1 MAALGLA
8 LCMRTLNPWDES
20 WWVQVVLRMR
30 EGDVLYR
37 DIAYGAG
44 PLPAYLTAGLTYL
57 VGIDVLAEKLIVSL
71 TFAAT
76 ATLAWTVT
84 RRIGLGAGPRVLV
97 LAGLL
102 FLAPPAQEPPYA
114 PLATTFALCALV
126 AALVYRTSESGRQR
140 TLWLVAGG
148 GACGLAFV
156 CKQNVGAY
164 ALAALLIVIL
174 VERGVRDLLWASAA
188 AVATTGFVLLPV
200 VASGGLAD
208 YLDYGFT
215 GKGEYV
221 QHGFA
226 FRTGLDNTWQTIRDV
241 HSPASAETAYWN
253 GRFFFPVVAAAAL
266 LLLLTNRPRWRQP
279 EALPIAVFAV
289 VALITL
295 YPRFDTGHVAYA
307 APLLVLLVAFVLQG
321 WSGRLPRAA
330 SIMAALW
337 FGLAVA
343 IAVSLPLRLTLSPEA
358 NLSDLPHLGGTFV
371 QASDL
376 ARWHRDA
383 RQLVAAARGR
393 ETGLLVFT
401 PDAGFRY
408 LSSAL
413 ENPTAFD
420 FPFVTT
426 FGRNGEQ
433 RVIDALASR
442 RIKRVCLANEWYGL
456 GPPAVIAYVHRAMR
470 PGADLGFC
478 RVYG

>member
-1 MAALGLA
+1 MAVLGLA
-8 LCMRTLNPWDES
+8 LSMRTLNLWDES
-20 WWVQVVLRMR
+20 WFVQVVSRMR
-30 EGDVLYR
+30 DGDVLYR

-44 PLPAYLTAGLTYL
+44 PLPAYLTEGLTYL
-57 VGIDVLAEKLIVSL
+57 VGVDVLAEKLVVIF

-76 ATLAWTVT
+76 ATLAWAVT
-84 RRIGLGAGPRVLV
+84 RRIGLGRGPRLLV
-97 LAGLL
+97 LGALL
-102 FLAPPAQEPPYA
+102 YLGPPAQEPPYA
-114 PLATTFALCALV
+114 PLATTLMLCALV
-126 AALVYRTSESGRQR
+126 AALVYRTSESARRR
-140 TLWLVAGG
+140 TLCAVAGG
-148 GACGLAFV
+148 AACGLGFV

-164 ALAALLIVIL
+164 ALAAVVILIL
-174 VERGVRDLLWASAA
+174 VERRVRDVLWAIAA
-188 AVATTGFVLLPV
+188 AVATAGLVLLPV
-200 VASGGLAD
+200 IASGGFPR

-221 QHGFA
+221 QHGFG
-226 FRTGLDNTWQTIRDV
+226 FGTGLDFTWQTIRDV
-241 HSPASAETAYWN
+241 HSPASAEVAYWS

-266 LLLLTNRPRWRQP
+266 LLLTNRRRWRQP
-279 EALPIAVFAV
+279 ETLPIAVFAV
-289 VALITL
+289 VTLITL

-307 APLLVLLVAFVLQG
+307 APLLVLLVAFVLRG

-330 SIMAALW
+330 STAAALW

-343 IAVSLPLRLTLSPEA
+343 IAASLPLRLTLSPEA
-358 NLSDLPHLGGTFV
+358 NLSDLPHLRGTFV

-393 ETGLLVFT
+393 ETGLLVLT

-408 LSSAL
+408 LSSGL

-426 FGRNGEQ
+426 FGRNGER
-433 RVIDALASR
+433 RVIDALASG
-442 RIKRVCLANEWYGL
+442 RIKRVCLAGEWYGL
-456 GPPAVIAYVHRAMR
+456 GPPAVIAYVRSTML